1 MSRQLSAS
9 ASADLLYP
17 PQTTPLL
24 DEKSNS
30 HEAGSFFLG
39 TFFDLMNERK

>member
-17 PQTTPLL
+17 PQATSLL
-24 DEKSNS
+24 NEKSNS
-30 HEAGSFFLG
+30 HEPGSFFLG
-39 TFFDLMNERK
+39 TFFGLINERK